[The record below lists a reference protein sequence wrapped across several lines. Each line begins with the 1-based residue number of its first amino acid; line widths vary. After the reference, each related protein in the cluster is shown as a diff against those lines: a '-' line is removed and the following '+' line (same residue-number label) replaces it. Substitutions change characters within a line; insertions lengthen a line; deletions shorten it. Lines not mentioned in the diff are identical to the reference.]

1 MSRSLKEGEVEELK
15 SHADIYSVV
24 SGYVK
29 LKKSGKSYSGLCPFH
44 KEKTPSFS
52 VDQTK
57 QLYHCFG
64 CGEGGDLISFVE
76 KIENMDFIESVEFLA
91 NKVGYKLKYNLSG
104 GSREFGKVRNKL
116 YEINELAKKYFQ
128 FILFKSKAGRIPLDY
143 LKKRGF
149 TEETIQEFEVGYS
162 MDLWDN
168 FTNFIIKRKFKPR
181 EVIDSGLAIESTR
194 KKGAVYDRFR
204 GRIMFPIEDIIGK
217 PIGFGGRIISEKSNT
232 ARQSAKYINTPETK
246 IYSKSKNIY
255 HIYQAKNFIVDMDEV
270 LIVEGYT
277 DVMAL
282 YQSGFK
288 NAVASLGT
296 ALTSDQI
303 KILGRFTKNIVL
315 VFDSDQAG
323 MNASLKGMERLR
335 EYNER
340 LDLYFESNLN
350 IKVAILEK
358 DYDPAEFIL
367 KKGKQLFKEKIK
379 NAQNIID
386 FTIDV
391 ILDRHDINDLSGK
404 LKASDSLINFISTLS
419 SSIIQEECIKKV
431 ARKLNLKENLLLEEM
446 QKKEMAQNVS
456 PKNYWN
462 NIGEDNDRGKREKVT
477 PLKKVEIEALKLII
491 NGQGEKFDELLE
503 LSPQYFRF
511 EDTRELFSTLKE
523 EIRQS
528 GEGNKKVN
536 FPIKIS
542 SGVLENAEVRKLY
555 NFILFSELHYSE
567 DEIDK
572 ASVEIL
578 NNLKKIH
585 LSEEIEFVRKK
596 MMEYEDAKRGSNDE
610 EISKLDRKHD
620 SLYQR
625 LIKLEQEKQ
634 KLGIINI

>member
-15 SHADIYSVV
+15 SHTDIYSVV

-64 CGEGGDLISFVE
+64 CGEGGDIISFVE

-104 GSREFGKVRNKL
+104 GSRESGKVRNKL
-116 YEINELAKKYFQ
+116 YEINELAKKYYQ
-128 FILFKSKAGRIPLDY
+128 FILFKSKAGKMPLDY

-168 FTNFIIKRKFKPR
+168 FTNFIIKRKFKPK

-194 KKGAVYDRFR
+194 KKGSVYDRFR

-217 PIGFGGRIISEKSNT
+217 PIGFGGRIITEKSNT
-232 ARQSAKYINTPETK
+232 AKQSAKYINTPETK

-282 YQSGFK
+282 YQSGIK
-288 NAVASLGT
+288 NAVASCGT

-358 DYDPAEFIL
+358 DYDPADFIL
-367 KKGKQLFKEKIK
+367 KKGKQLFTEKIK
-379 NAQNIID
+379 DAQNIID
-386 FTIDV
+386 FTIEV
-391 ILDRHDINDLSGK
+391 ILDRYNITDLSGK
-404 LKASDSLINFISTLS
+404 LQASDSLINFISTLS

-431 ARKLNLKENLLLEEM
+431 AQKLNLKENLLLEEM
-446 QKKEMAQNVS
+446 RKKEMAQSND

-462 NIGEDNDRGKREKVT
+462 NIEEDKNKGKKEKAT

-491 NGQGEKFDELLE
+491 NGQGSKFDELLG

-511 EDTRELFSTLKE
+511 EDSRELFSILKE
-523 EIRQS
+523 EIKLA

-542 SGVLENAEVRKLY
+542 SGALENAEVRKLY
-555 NFILFSELHYSE
+555 NFILFSELHYSD
-567 DEIDK
+567 DEIDP

-585 LSEEIEFVRKK
+585 LSEEIEYVRKK
-596 MMEYEDAKRGSNDE
+596 MLEYEDAKRGSNVE
-610 EISKLDRKHD
+610 EISKLERKYD

-634 KLGIINI
+634 KLGIIDI

>member
-1 MSRSLKEGEVEELK
+1 
-15 SHADIYSVV
+15 
-24 SGYVK
+24 
-29 LKKSGKSYSGLCPFH
+29 
-44 KEKTPSFS
+44 
-52 VDQTK
+52 
-57 QLYHCFG
+57 
-64 CGEGGDLISFVE
+64 
-76 KIENMDFIESVEFLA
+76 
-91 NKVGYKLKYNLSG
+91 
-104 GSREFGKVRNKL
+104 
-116 YEINELAKKYFQ
+116 
-128 FILFKSKAGRIPLDY
+128 
-143 LKKRGF
+143 
-149 TEETIQEFEVGYS
+149 
-162 MDLWDN
+162 
-168 FTNFIIKRKFKPR
+168 
-181 EVIDSGLAIESTR
+181 
-194 KKGAVYDRFR
+194 
-204 GRIMFPIEDIIGK
+204 
-217 PIGFGGRIISEKSNT
+217 
-232 ARQSAKYINTPETK
+232 
-246 IYSKSKNIY
+246 
-255 HIYQAKNFIVDMDEV
+255 
-270 LIVEGYT
+270 
-277 DVMAL
+277 MAL
-282 YQSGFK
+282 YQSGIK

-367 KKGKQLFKEKIK
+367 KKGKQLFMEKIK

-446 QKKEMAQNVS
+446 QKKEMAQNIS

-462 NIGEDNDRGKREKVT
+462 NIGEDNDIGKREKVT

-503 LSPQYFRF
+503 LTPQYFRF

-523 EIRQS
+523 DIRQS

-572 ASVEIL
+572 ASV
-578 NNLKKIH
+578 
-585 LSEEIEFVRKK
+585 
-596 MMEYEDAKRGSNDE
+596 
-610 EISKLDRKHD
+610 
-620 SLYQR
+620 
-625 LIKLEQEKQ
+625 
-634 KLGIINI
+634 

>member
-15 SHADIYSVV
+15 SHTDIYSVV

-64 CGEGGDLISFVE
+64 CGEGGDIISFVE

-104 GSREFGKVRNKL
+104 GSRESGKVRNKL
-116 YEINELAKKYFQ
+116 YEINELAKKYYQ
-128 FILFKSKAGRIPLDY
+128 FILFKSKAGKMPLDY

-168 FTNFIIKRKFKPR
+168 FTNFIIKRKFKPK

-194 KKGAVYDRFR
+194 KKGSVYDRFR

-217 PIGFGGRIISEKSNT
+217 PIGFGGRIITEKSNT
-232 ARQSAKYINTPETK
+232 AKQSAKYINTPETK

-282 YQSGFK
+282 YQSGIK
-288 NAVASLGT
+288 NAVASCGT

-358 DYDPAEFIL
+358 DYDPADFIL
-367 KKGKQLFKEKIK
+367 KKGKQLFTEKIK
-379 NAQNIID
+379 DAQNIID
-386 FTIDV
+386 FTIEV
-391 ILDRHDINDLSGK
+391 ILDR
-404 LKASDSLINFISTLS
+404 
-419 SSIIQEECIKKV
+419 
-431 ARKLNLKENLLLEEM
+431 
-446 QKKEMAQNVS
+446 
-456 PKNYWN
+456 
-462 NIGEDNDRGKREKVT
+462 
-477 PLKKVEIEALKLII
+477 
-491 NGQGEKFDELLE
+491 
-503 LSPQYFRF
+503 
-511 EDTRELFSTLKE
+511 
-523 EIRQS
+523 
-528 GEGNKKVN
+528 
-536 FPIKIS
+536 
-542 SGVLENAEVRKLY
+542 
-555 NFILFSELHYSE
+555 
-567 DEIDK
+567 
-572 ASVEIL
+572 
-578 NNLKKIH
+578 
-585 LSEEIEFVRKK
+585 
-596 MMEYEDAKRGSNDE
+596 
-610 EISKLDRKHD
+610 
-620 SLYQR
+620 
-625 LIKLEQEKQ
+625 
-634 KLGIINI
+634 

>member
-1 MSRSLKEGEVEELK
+1 MSRSLKEGEVEELT
-15 SHADIYSVV
+15 SHTDIYSVA

-64 CGEGGDLISFVE
+64 CGEGGDIISFVE

-104 GSREFGKVRNKL
+104 GSRESGKVRNKL
-116 YEINELAKKYFQ
+116 YEINELAEKYYQ
-128 FILFKSKAGRIPLDY
+128 FILFKSKAGKMPLDY

-168 FTNFIIKRKFKPR
+168 FTNFIIKRKFKPK

-194 KKGAVYDRFR
+194 KKGSVYDRFR

-217 PIGFGGRIISEKSNT
+217 PIGFGGRIITEKSNT
-232 ARQSAKYINTPETK
+232 AKQSAKYINTPETK

-282 YQSGFK
+282 YQSGIK
-288 NAVASLGT
+288 NAVASCGT

-358 DYDPAEFIL
+358 DYDPADFIL
-367 KKGKQLFKEKIK
+367 KKGKQLFTEKIK
-379 NAQNIID
+379 DAQNIID
-386 FTIDV
+386 FTIEV
-391 ILDRHDINDLSGK
+391 ILDRYDIGDLSGK
-404 LKASDSLINFISTLS
+404 LQASDSLINFISTLS

-431 ARKLNLKENLLLEEM
+431 AQKLNLKENLLLEEM
-446 QKKEMAQNVS
+446 RKKEMAQRND

-462 NIGEDNDRGKREKVT
+462 NIEENKNKGKKEKAT
-477 PLKKVEIEALKLII
+477 PLKKVEIEALNLII
-491 NGQGEKFDELLE
+491 NGQGSKFDELLG

-511 EDTRELFSTLKE
+511 EDSRELFSILKE
-523 EIRQS
+523 EIKLA

-542 SGVLENAEVRKLY
+542 SGALENAEVRKLY
-555 NFILFSELHYSE
+555 NFILFSEFHYS
-567 DEIDK
+567 DDGIDP

-585 LSEEIEFVRKK
+585 LSEEIEYVRKK
-596 MMEYEDAKRGSNDE
+596 MLEYEDAKRGSNVE
-610 EISKLDRKHD
+610 EISKLERKYD

-634 KLGIINI
+634 KLGIIDI

>member
-168 FTNFIIKRKFKPR
+168 FTNFIIKRKFKPK

-391 ILDRHDINDLSGK
+391 ILDRHDITDLSGK

>member
-1 MSRSLKEGEVEELK
+1 MAKSLKEGEVEELK
-15 SHADIYSVV
+15 SHTDIHNVISAYV
-24 SGYVK
+24 S

-64 CGEGGDLISFVE
+64 CGEGGDIISFVE
-76 KIENMDFIESVEFLA
+76 KMENMDFIEAVEFLA

-104 GSREFGKVRNKL
+104 ASREYGKIRNKL
-116 YEINELAKKYFQ
+116 YEINELAKKYYQ
-128 FILFKSKAGRIPLDY
+128 FVLFNSKAGRMPLDY
-143 LKKRGF
+143 LKRRGF
-149 TEETIQEFEVGYS
+149 SEETVKEFEVGYS

-168 FTNFIIKRKFKPR
+168 FTNFILKRGFKPK
-181 EVIDSGLAIESTR
+181 EVIGSGLVIESTR

-217 PIGFGGRIISEKSNT
+217 PIGFGGRIIIENSKT
-232 ARQSAKYINTPETK
+232 ARQSAKYINTPETRV
-246 IYSKSKNIY
+246 YSKSKNIY
-255 HIYQAKNFIVDMDEV
+255 RIYQAKNHIVDMDEV

-282 YQSGFK
+282 YQSGIK

-303 KILGRFTKNIVL
+303 KILGRFTKNIIL
-315 VFDSDQAG
+315 MFDSDQAG

-358 DYDPAEFIL
+358 GYDPAEFIL
-367 KKGKQLFKEKIK
+367 KKGKQAFTKKIK
-379 NAQNIID
+379 DAQNIID
-386 FTIDV
+386 FTIEI
-391 ILDRHDINDLSGK
+391 ILGRYDTGDLSGK
-404 LKASDSLINFISTLS
+404 LRASDSLINFISTLS
-419 SSIIQEECIKKV
+419 SAIIQEECIKKV
-431 ARKLNLKENLLLEEM
+431 ALRLNLKENLLLEEM
-446 QKKEMAQNVS
+446 CKKETAQGSNV
-456 PKNYWN
+456 KNYWN
-462 NIGEDNDRGKREKVT
+462 SIEEDKNRIEREKII

-491 NGQGEKFDELLE
+491 NGLGEKLDELLE
-503 LSPQYFRF
+503 LGPQYFRF
-511 EDTRELFSTLKE
+511 EDTRELFSILKK
-523 EIRQS
+523 EISRS

-542 SGVLENAEVRKLY
+542 SGILENKEVRKLY
-555 NFILFSELHYSE
+555 NFILFSELHYSD
-567 DEIDK
+567 DEIDS
-572 ASVEIL
+572 ASTEIL

-585 LSEEIEFVRKK
+585 LSEEIEYVRKN
-596 MMEYEDAKRGSNDE
+596 MLEYEDAKRGSSGE
-610 EISKLDRKHD
+610 EIEKLDRKYD
-620 SLYQR
+620 NLYQR
-625 LIKLEQEKQ
+625 LIRLEQEKQ
-634 KLGIINI
+634 KLSIINI

>member
-1 MSRSLKEGEVEELK
+1 MSRSLKEGEIEELK
-15 SHADIYSVV
+15 SHTDIYSVV

-64 CGEGGDLISFVE
+64 CGEGGDIISFVE

-91 NKVGYKLKYNLSG
+91 NKVGYKLKYNQSG
-104 GSREFGKVRNKL
+104 GLRESGKVRNRL
-116 YEINELAKKYFQ
+116 YEINELAKKYYQ
-128 FILFKSKAGRIPLDY
+128 FILFNSKVGRMPLDY

-149 TEETIQEFEVGYS
+149 TEKTIQEFEVGYS

-168 FTNFIIKRKFKPR
+168 FTNFIIKRKFKPG
-181 EVIDSGLAIESTR
+181 EVAGSGLAIESTR

-217 PIGFGGRIISEKSNT
+217 PIGFGGRIITEKSNT

-246 IYSKSKNIY
+246 IFSKSKNIY

-282 YQSGFK
+282 YQSGIK
-288 NAVASLGT
+288 NVVASLGT

-350 IKVAILEK
+350 IRVAILEK
-358 DYDPAEFIL
+358 NYDPAEFIL
-367 KKGKQLFKEKIK
+367 KKGKQLFTEKIRD
-379 NAQNIID
+379 AQNIID
-386 FTIDV
+386 FTIEV
-391 ILDRHDINDLSGK
+391 ILDRYNTRDLSGK

-431 ARKLNLKENLLLEEM
+431 AQKLNLKENLLLEEM
-446 QKKEMAQNVS
+446 RKKEMAQGS
-456 PKNYWN
+456 DPKNYWTSIEEDKN
-462 NIGEDNDRGKREKVT
+462 NGKREKVT

-491 NGQGEKFDELLE
+491 NGLGKKFDELLG

-511 EDTRELFSTLKE
+511 EDTRELFSILKE
-523 EIRQS
+523 EIKQS

-542 SGVLENAEVRKLY
+542 SGALENTEVRKLY
-555 NFILFSELHYSE
+555 NFILFSELHYSD
-567 DEIDK
+567 DEIDP
-572 ASVEIL
+572 ASLEIL

-585 LSEEIEFVRKK
+585 LSEEIEYVRKK
-596 MMEYEDAKRGSNDE
+596 MLEYEDAKRGSNDE
-610 EISKLDRKHD
+610 DVSKLDRKHD

-634 KLGIINI
+634 KLSIINI

>member
-232 ARQSAKYINTPETK
+232 ARQSAKYINTPETR

-255 HIYQAKNFIVDMDEV
+255 HICQAKNFIVDMDEV

>member
-15 SHADIYSVV
+15 SHADIYSVI

-64 CGEGGDLISFVE
+64 CGEGGDIISFVE

-91 NKVGYKLKYNLSG
+91 DKVGYKLKYNLSG
-104 GSREFGKVRNKL
+104 GSRESGKVRNKL
-116 YEINELAKKYFQ
+116 YEINELAKKYYQ
-128 FILFKSKAGRIPLDY
+128 FILFKSKAGKIPLDY

-168 FTNFIIKRKFKPR
+168 FTNFIMKRKFKPK
-181 EVIDSGLAIESTR
+181 EVIDTGLAIESTR
-194 KKGAVYDRFR
+194 KKGAAYDRFR

-217 PIGFGGRIISEKSNT
+217 PIGFGGRIITEKSRT

-282 YQSGFK
+282 YQSGIK

-358 DYDPAEFIL
+358 GYDPAEFIL
-367 KKGKQLFKEKIK
+367 KKGKQLFAEKIRD
-379 NAQNIID
+379 AQNIID

-391 ILDRHDINDLSGK
+391 ILDRYDISNLSGK

-431 ARKLNLKENLLLEEM
+431 AQKLSLKENLLLEEM
-446 QKKEMAQNVS
+446 SKKEMAQS
-456 PKNYWN
+456 SKPKNYWN
-462 NIGEDNDRGKREKVT
+462 NIEEDTNKGKREKVA

-491 NGQGEKFDELLE
+491 NGQGKKFDELLG

-511 EDTRELFSTLKE
+511 EDTGELFRILKE
-523 EIRQS
+523 EIKRL
-528 GEGNKKVN
+528 GEGNRKVN

-542 SGVLENAEVRKLY
+542 SGVLLNTEVRKLY
-555 NFILFSELHYSE
+555 NFILFGELHYSD
-567 DEIDK
+567 DEVDQ
-572 ASVEIL
+572 ASLEIL

-585 LSEEIEFVRKK
+585 ISEEVEYVRKK
-596 MMEYEDAKRGSNDE
+596 MLEYEDAKRGSSDE
-610 EISKLDRKHD
+610 EISKLESKHD

-634 KLGIINI
+634 KLSIIDI

>member
-52 VDQTK
+52 VDHTK

-64 CGEGGDLISFVE
+64 CGEGGDIISFVE

-104 GSREFGKVRNKL
+104 GSRESGKVRNRL
-116 YEINELAKKYFQ
+116 YDINELAKKYYQ
-128 FILFKSKAGRIPLDY
+128 FILFNSKVGRTPLDY

-149 TEETIQEFEVGYS
+149 TEKTIQEFEVGYS

-168 FTNFIIKRKFKPR
+168 FTNFIMKRKFKPK

-217 PIGFGGRIISEKSNT
+217 PIGFGGRIITEKSNT

-246 IYSKSKNIY
+246 IFSKSKNIF

-282 YQSGFK
+282 YQSGIK

-350 IKVAILEK
+350 IRVAVLEK
-358 DYDPAEFIL
+358 NYDPAEFIL
-367 KKGKQLFKEKIK
+367 KKGKQLFTEKIRD
-379 NAQNIID
+379 AQNIID
-386 FTIDV
+386 FTIEA
-391 ILDRHDINDLSGK
+391 ILGRHDTGDLSGK

-431 ARKLNLKENLLLEEM
+431 AQKLNLKENLLLEEM
-446 QKKEMAQNVS
+446 RKKEMAQS
-456 PKNYWN
+456 SDAKNYWTG
-462 NIGEDNDRGKREKVT
+462 IEEDGNKGKREKVT

-491 NGQGEKFDELLE
+491 NGQGKKFDELLG
-503 LSPQYFRF
+503 LTPQYFRF
-511 EDTRELFSTLKE
+511 EDTRELFSILKE
-523 EIRQS
+523 KIKQL
-528 GEGNKKVN
+528 GEGNKKIN
-536 FPIKIS
+536 FPIKFS
-542 SGVLENAEVRKLY
+542 SGALENIEVRKLF
-555 NFILFSELHYSE
+555 NFILFSELHYSA
-567 DEIDK
+567 DGIDQ
-572 ASVEIL
+572 ASLEIL

-585 LSEEIEFVRKK
+585 LSEEIEYVRKK
-596 MMEYEDAKRGSNDE
+596 MLEYEDAKRESNDE
-610 EISKLDRKHD
+610 EKSKLERKHD

-634 KLGIINI
+634 KLGTINT

>member
-128 FILFKSKAGRIPLDY
+128 FILFKSNAGRIPLDY

>member
-128 FILFKSKAGRIPLDY
+128 FILFKSNAGRIPLDY

-168 FTNFIIKRKFKPR
+168 FTNFIIKRKFKPK

-391 ILDRHDINDLSGK
+391 ILDRHDITDLSGK

>member
-15 SHADIYSVV
+15 SHADIYSIV

-64 CGEGGDLISFVE
+64 CGEGGDIISFVE
-76 KIENMDFIESVEFLA
+76 KIENMDFIESIEFLA
-91 NKVGYKLKYNLSG
+91 NKAGYKLKYNLSG
-104 GSREFGKVRNKL
+104 RSSEFGKTRNKL
-116 YEINELAKKYFQ
+116 YEINELAKKYYQ
-128 FILFKSKAGRIPLDY
+128 FILFKSKAGRMPLDY

-149 TEETIQEFEVGYS
+149 TEETILEFEVGYS

-168 FTNFIIKRKFKPR
+168 FINFIIKRKFKPK

-217 PIGFGGRIISEKSNT
+217 PIGFGGRIITEKSNT

-255 HIYQAKNFIVDMDEV
+255 HIFQAKNFIVDMDEV

-303 KILGRFTKNIVL
+303 KILGRFTKNIIL
-315 VFDSDQAG
+315 IFDSDQAG

-340 LDLYFESNLN
+340 LDLYLESNLN

-367 KKGKQLFKEKIK
+367 KKGKQLFMEKIK

-391 ILDRHDINDLSGK
+391 ILDRYDISDLSGK

-431 ARKLNLKENLLLEEM
+431 AQKLNLKENLLLEEM
-446 QKKEMAQNVS
+446 QKKEMAQNVNQ
-456 PKNYWN
+456 KNYWN
-462 NIGEDNDRGKREKVT
+462 NIEEDNYNGKSEKVT

-491 NGQGEKFDELLE
+491 NGQGKKFDELLE

-511 EDTRELFSTLKE
+511 EDARELFSILKE
-523 EIRQS
+523 EIGQS

-542 SGVLENAEVRKLY
+542 SGALENAGARKLY
-555 NFILFSELHYSE
+555 NFILFSELHYSD
-567 DEIDK
+567 DEIDP

-596 MMEYEDAKRGSNDE
+596 MIEYEDAKRGSNDE

>member
-64 CGEGGDLISFVE
+64 CGEGGDIISFVE

-91 NKVGYKLKYNLSG
+91 NKVGYKLKYNQTG
-104 GSREFGKVRNKL
+104 GSRESGKVRNRL
-116 YEINELAKKYFQ
+116 YEINELAKKYYQ
-128 FILFKSKAGRIPLDY
+128 FILFKSKAGRMPLDY

-149 TEETIQEFEVGYS
+149 TDETIQEFEVGYS

-168 FTNFIIKRKFKPR
+168 FTNFILKRKFKPK
-181 EVIDSGLAIESTR
+181 EVIESGLAIESTR
-194 KKGAVYDRFR
+194 KKGAIYDRFR

-217 PIGFGGRIISEKSNT
+217 PIGFGGRIITEKSNT
-232 ARQSAKYINTPETK
+232 AKQSAKYINTPETK

-255 HIYQAKNFIVDMDEV
+255 HIYQAKNYIVDMDEV

-282 YQSGFK
+282 YQSGIK

-358 DYDPAEFIL
+358 GYDPAEFIL
-367 KKGKQLFKEKIK
+367 KKGKKVFIEKIK
-379 NAQNIID
+379 DAQNIID
-386 FTIDV
+386 FTIEV
-391 ILDRHDINDLSGK
+391 ILDRYDISDLSGK

-431 ARKLNLKENLLLEEM
+431 AQKLNLKENLLLEEM
-446 QKKEMAQNVS
+446 RKKEMAQGS
-456 PKNYWN
+456 DPKNYWN
-462 NIGEDNDRGKREKVT
+462 NIGEDKGMREKVT

-491 NGQGEKFDELLE
+491 NGQGKKFDELLG

-511 EDTRELFSTLKE
+511 EDTRELFSILKD
-523 EIRQS
+523 EIKLA

-542 SGVLENAEVRKLY
+542 SGALENAEVRKLY
-555 NFILFSELHYSE
+555 NFILFSEIHYNE
-567 DEIDK
+567 DEIDP

-585 LSEEIEFVRKK
+585 LSEEIEYVRKK
-596 MMEYEDAKRGSNDE
+596 MLEYEDAKKGSNVE
-610 EISKLDRKHD
+610 EISKLERKHD

-634 KLGIINI
+634 KLGIIDI

>member
-24 SGYVK
+24 SDYVK

-64 CGEGGDLISFVE
+64 CGEGGDIISFVE

-104 GSREFGKVRNKL
+104 GLGESGKTRNRL
-116 YEINELAKKYFQ
+116 YEINELAKKYYQ
-128 FILFKSKAGRIPLDY
+128 FILFNSKAGRMPLDY

-149 TEETIQEFEVGYS
+149 TEKTIQEFEVGYS

-168 FTNFIIKRKFKPR
+168 FTNFIMKRKFKPK

-217 PIGFGGRIISEKSNT
+217 PIGFGGRIIAEKSNT
-232 ARQSAKYINTPETK
+232 AGQSAKYINTPETK
-246 IYSKSKNIY
+246 IFSKSKNIY

-282 YQSGFK
+282 YQSGIK

-323 MNASLKGMERLR
+323 MNASLKGMERLK

-350 IKVAILEK
+350 IRVAVLEK
-358 DYDPAEFIL
+358 NYDPAEFIL
-367 KKGKQLFKEKIK
+367 KKGKQLFTEKIRDAK
-379 NAQNIID
+379 NIID
-386 FTIDV
+386 FTIEV
-391 ILDRHDINDLSGK
+391 ILGRYDTGNLSGK
-404 LKASDSLINFISTLS
+404 LQASDSLINFISTLS

-431 ARKLNLKENLLLEEM
+431 AQKLNLKENLLLEEM
-446 QKKEMAQNVS
+446 RKKEMAQS
-456 PKNYWN
+456 SGPKNYWAD
-462 NIGEDNDRGKREKVT
+462 IGEDKNNRKREKVT

-491 NGQGEKFDELLE
+491 KGQGKKFDELSR

-511 EDTRELFSTLKE
+511 EDTRKLFSILKE
-523 EIRQS
+523 EIKQS
-528 GEGNKKVN
+528 GERNKKVN

-542 SGVLENAEVRKLY
+542 SGALENTEVKKLY
-555 NFILFSELHYSE
+555 NFILFSELHYSNA
-567 DEIDK
+567 EIDT
-572 ASVEIL
+572 ASLEIL

-585 LSEEIEFVRKK
+585 LSEEIEYVRKK
-596 MMEYEDAKRGSNDE
+596 MLEYEDAKKGSDDE
-610 EISKLDRKHD
+610 EISKLDRKYD

>member
-15 SHADIYSVV
+15 SHTDIHSVV

-29 LKKSGKSYSGLCPFH
+29 LQKSGKSYSGLCPFH

-64 CGEGGDLISFVE
+64 CGEGGDIISFVE

-104 GSREFGKVRNKL
+104 GSRESGKVRNKL
-116 YEINELAKKYFQ
+116 YEINELAKKYYQ
-128 FILFKSKAGRIPLDY
+128 FILFKSKTGKMPLDY

-168 FTNFIIKRKFKPR
+168 FTNFIIKRKFKPK
-181 EVIDSGLAIESTR
+181 EVIGSGLAIESTR
-194 KKGAVYDRFR
+194 KKGSVYDRFR

-217 PIGFGGRIISEKSNT
+217 PIGFGGRIITEKSNT
-232 ARQSAKYINTPETK
+232 AKQSAKYINTPETK

-282 YQSGFK
+282 YQSGIK
-288 NAVASLGT
+288 NAVASCGT

-358 DYDPAEFIL
+358 DYDPADFIL
-367 KKGKQLFKEKIK
+367 KKGIQLFTEKIK
-379 NAQNIID
+379 DAQNIID
-386 FTIDV
+386 FTIEV
-391 ILDRHDINDLSGK
+391 ILDRYDIGDLSGK
-404 LKASDSLINFISTLS
+404 LQASDSLINFISTLS

-431 ARKLNLKENLLLEEM
+431 AQKLNLKENLLLEEM
-446 QKKEMAQNVS
+446 RKKEMAQRND

-462 NIGEDNDRGKREKVT
+462 NIEEDKNKGKKEKAT

-491 NGQGEKFDELLE
+491 NGQGSKFDELLG

-511 EDTRELFSTLKE
+511 EDSRELFSILKE
-523 EIRQS
+523 EIKLA

-542 SGVLENAEVRKLY
+542 SGALENAEVRKLY
-555 NFILFSELHYSE
+555 NFILFSELHYSD
-567 DEIDK
+567 DEIDP
-572 ASVEIL
+572 ASLEIL

-585 LSEEIEFVRKK
+585 LSEEIEYVRKK
-596 MMEYEDAKRGSNDE
+596 MLEYEDAKRGSNDE
-610 EISKLDRKHD
+610 EKSKLERKHD